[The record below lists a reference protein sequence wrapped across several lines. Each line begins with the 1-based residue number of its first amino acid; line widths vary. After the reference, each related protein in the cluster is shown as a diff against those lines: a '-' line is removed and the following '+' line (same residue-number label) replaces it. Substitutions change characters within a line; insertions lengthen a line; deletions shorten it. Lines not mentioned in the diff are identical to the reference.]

1 MGQVIKYLIFT
12 IIALPLLVCILI
24 YTTIEILIDKSKIKT
39 K

>member
-12 IIALPLLVCILI
+12 IIALPLLICILI
-24 YTTIEILIDKSKIKT
+24 YTTIEILIEKSKIKT

>member
-12 IIALPLLVCILI
+12 IIALPLLICIFI
-24 YTTIEILIDKSKIKT
+24 YTLIEILIEKSKIKT